1 LPDVRNDRVSGAER
15 EAKKK
20 ARKEASRIGG
30 AQGQSLEQELLRSS
44 PLEGLG
50 KLCLS
55 TPGPLLP
62 KVSLARRRQ
71 KKDLRLHLQH
81 KCQR

>member
-1 LPDVRNDRVSGAER
+1 MPDVRNDRVSGAER

-44 PLEGLG
+44 PLEGLS

-55 TPGPLLP
+55 VPEPLLS
-62 KVSLARRRQ
+62 KVSLARKG
-71 KKDLRLHLQH
+71 KKRI
-81 KCQR
+81 